1 MNETKHRQLAA
12 IQREFAAVAEARL
25 AALVRAQ
32 IHIMSGALTVTDIA
46 HAIGVTRGTWYR
58 WQREFELRELA
69 VDCVTEVHQ
78 TLSTVFA
85 HGGDETDA
93 ELALGSIG
101 VWGKS

>member
-32 IHIMSGALTVTDIA
+32 IHILSGALTVTDIS
-46 HAIGVTRGTWYR
+46 HALGVTRGTWYR

-69 VDCVTEVHQ
+69 VECVAEVHQ
-78 TLSTVFA
+78 TLSTVAA

-93 ELALGSIG
+93 ELALGAIG
-101 VWGKS
+101 VWGRR